1 MKVLLAA
8 AEVSPFSKVG
18 GLADVAGTLPKPL
31 EQLAVDI
38 RVITPGYGSIAWD
51 DYDMEEVAAFSVPVG
66 ENTYPAV
73 IYHTVLPET
82 EQVPVYFV
90 HNEKL
95 YGRAGVYTDPES
107 GMAYKDNDERFLFF
121 MHAILEWLKT
131 SEWTP
136 DILHANDHHTGLL
149 PAYIKD
155 IYRDHPTLGGIKNLF
170 TIHNMGYQGL
180 YPPAVLKKTGF
191 PDDYY
196 ESNEAFRFFEQ
207 VNFMKVALSYAD
219 KINTVSPTY
228 AREIMSSEEFGFGLQ
243 DVVKARE
250 DDVSGILNGVDYT
263 EWSPETDTL
272 IPYNFSQKNIAGKA
286 KNRDDLLRKNR
297 LIAEQST
304 PIIGMVS
311 RLVDQKGFDLVDD
324 ALEELLSMDLRL
336 IVLGTGERRYHRL
349 LEEAKQE
356 HPDKIGVNF
365 TYDNPLAHLIESGS
379 DMFLMPSKYEPCGL
393 NQMYSLKYGTIPM
406 VHATGG
412 LADTIQDYDP
422 SEHQGNGFS
431 FREYSP
437 EALLLTVERAI
448 KTFRNKAQWKFL
460 RDNALACDFSWDVSA
475 RKYLELYETLLME
488 KKQTVN

>member
-18 GLADVAGTLPKPL
+18 GLADVAGALPKAL
-31 EQLAVDI
+31 EQLEVDI
-38 RVITPGYGSIAWD
+38 RVMTPAYGAIDREQYA
-51 DYDMEEVAAFSVPVG
+51 MEEVATFPVPVG
-66 ENTYPAV
+66 EKTYPAV
-73 IYHTVLPET
+73 ILKTTLPET
-82 EQVPVYFV
+82 ERVPVYFV
-90 HNEKL
+90 HNERL
-95 YGRAGVYTDPES
+95 YDRPGIYTDPES
-107 GMAYKDNDERFLFF
+107 GKAYEDNDERFIFF
-121 MHAILEWLKT
+121 MHALLEWLKT
-131 SEWTP
+131 GDWTP
-136 DILHANDHHTGLL
+136 DILHSNDHHTGLL

-155 IYRDHPTLGGIKNLF
+155 TYRDHSALGGIRNLF

-180 YPPAVLKKTGF
+180 YPPDVLEKTGF
-191 PDDYY
+191 PTDYY
-196 ESNEAFRFFEQ
+196 DSKEAFRFFEQ

-243 DVVKARE
+243 DVVKQRK

-263 EWSPETDTL
+263 EWSPDTDDL
-272 IPYNFSQKNIAGKA
+272 IPYNYSQKDISGKA
-286 KNRDDLLRKNR
+286 RDRDDLLRKNR
-297 LIAEQST
+297 LIAERST

-324 ALEELLSMDLRL
+324 ALDELLAMDLRL

-349 LEEAKQE
+349 LEEAKQA

-393 NQMYSLKYGTIPM
+393 NQMYSLKYGTIPI

-412 LADTIQDYDP
+412 LADTIQDFDP
-422 SEHQGNGFS
+422 SQHAGNGFS
-431 FREYSP
+431 FQEYTP
-437 EALLLTVERAI
+437 EALLETVERAI

-460 RDNALACDFSWDVSA
+460 RDNAMKCDFSWEVSA
-475 RKYLELYETLLME
+475 RKYLALYESLIPG
-488 KKQTVN
+488 KK